1 MKSPSKNITASLRSQ
16 RIPARG
22 PETVEVSGMVRG
34 KPSMI
39 VPGEGGVQSE
49 PAPMHERSAAKYVDP
64 MRRFGGV

>member
-1 MKSPSKNITASLRSQ
+1 MKAPSKNITQSLRGQ

-22 PETVEVSGMVRG
+22 EEAVEVTGMVQG
-34 KPSMI
+34 KPSMT
-39 VPGEGGVQSE
+39 VPGEGGVESQ